1 MWSIFTV
8 VMFIATI
15 KISRGLQV
23 VFSTL
28 ALLFFLLALGD
39 ITGNNTITL
48 IAGYEGIFV
57 GLSAMYVGLAEVINE
72 TFGRDFLPTYK
83 KN

>member
-1 MWSIFTV
+1 
-8 VMFIATI
+8 MFIATI

-39 ITGNNTITL
+39 ITGIIL
-48 IAGYEGIFV
+48 
-57 GLSAMYVGLAEVINE
+57 
-72 TFGRDFLPTYK
+72 
-83 KN
+83 